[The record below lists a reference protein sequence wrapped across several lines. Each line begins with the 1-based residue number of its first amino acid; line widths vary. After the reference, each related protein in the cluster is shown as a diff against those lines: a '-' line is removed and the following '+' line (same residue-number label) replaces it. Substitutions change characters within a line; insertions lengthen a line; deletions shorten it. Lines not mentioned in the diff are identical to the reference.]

1 MTNMLER
8 IEALLVSL
16 RDQVDAQ
23 ADHLR
28 ALATESATLQREV
41 QRLRAELRAQLTRP
55 LDSAPAEPWLS
66 PVGH

>member
-28 ALATESATLQREV
+28 ALAAESATLQREV
-41 QRLRAELRAQLTRP
+41 RWLRAELRAQLTRP
-55 LDSAPAEPWLS
+55 RDNAPTEPWLS
-66 PVGH
+66 PAGH